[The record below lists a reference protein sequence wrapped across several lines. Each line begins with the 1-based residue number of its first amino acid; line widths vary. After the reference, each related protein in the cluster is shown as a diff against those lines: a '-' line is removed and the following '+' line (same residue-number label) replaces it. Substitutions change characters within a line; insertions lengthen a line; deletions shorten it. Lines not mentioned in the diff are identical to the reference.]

1 MRELTGGIG
10 LSWLIKLL
18 FRRTSEWTLNLQT
31 GAEETAPTS
40 GAPIPT
46 EWIERATQIG
56 QYGVALLVLLGIGYV
71 IYKMLNAGPKLKG
84 DVSREALKDIKKRLK
99 EDDFLGA
106 GEIAYRVGAYEDAA
120 DFYIQAKDM
129 LRAAEAYNKAGQ
141 RKEAIMYFKRA
152 GHHARAAEL
161 LENSGQYRLAANE
174 FLHAGDSHRA
184 AKLFHKGKDYR
195 RAADLYAEMEQW
207 REAGEAYERMN
218 LREETAQAYQRYFQQ
233 ELQLVRG
240 QAKKLQREP
249 REKARTAASIYH
261 QQGEHDKAAKLLT
274 EAGFIM
280 DAAGLLTKLG
290 RVEEAASLYVNAKK
304 PEEAAKLYAAQ
315 GDHVKAALYQGEA
328 ALMQGRNGEAAGF
341 FAKAGEHMRAGD
353 LLVEVGEHAQA
364 AKMYEA
370 ARDFRYAGEQ
380 YAAAGDIA
388 EAARCYEESGDYHR
402 AGDCYHRLGD
412 VDGQIRALQRLR
424 SFFRL
429 GKLLMEHGRNNEA
442 LTELQKVERVDPNFA
457 EANELQGDIMLKKG
471 KVDVAF
477 NKFKLATSE
486 EEPNSDNVGVFY
498 KMATCLEQV
507 EQLEAAARL
516 YERVLSVDYYYKDAQ
531 GRFDAIQDDLHGQF
545 GGQPLPSKSMS
556 RIRRPSSNGSRIA
569 ISSASRISTSR
580 RRTRTTQP
588 LVETGDM
595 RYEIIDEIARGG
607 MGIVFRAR
615 DTVLNRVVAFKILS
629 ENLKNNPTAVKYFLR
644 EARAAASLSH
654 QNIVTVYDAGEQDDE
669 YYMAMELVHG
679 ETLKSL
685 VTRSGPFHEKLI
697 RFILVHTCRG
707 LAYAHSQG
715 IVHRDIKSGNMMLTR
730 DKTLKLMD
738 FGLAKFIEEY
748 QSQHTK
754 AIGTPFYMS
763 PEQILGKGL
772 DHRSDLYSLGVTLFE
787 CATGTVPFY
796 KGELSYHHLHS
807 EPSSPRSLNPN
818 LSETLDEIIL
828 KLLQKDPN
836 NRFQSANDVL
846 KALKSN

>member
-1 MRELTGGIG
+1 MRL
-10 LSWLIKLL
+10 LDLL
-18 FRRTSEWTLNLQT
+18 FGRGSWWTINLQVD
-31 GAEETAPTS
+31 GNDAIESS
-40 GAPIPT
+40 GAALST
-46 EWIERATQIG
+46 EWIERATQYG
-56 QYGVALLVLLGIGYV
+56 QYAVALLVLLGIAYV
-71 IYKMLNAGPKLKG
+71 IYKMLNAGPELKG
-84 DVSREALKDIKKRLK
+84 DVSRDTLKDIHKRLK

-120 DFYIQAKDM
+120 DFYTQAKDM

-141 RKEAIMYFKRA
+141 RKEAILYFKRA
-152 GHHARAAEL
+152 GHHGRAAEL
-161 LENSGQYRLAANE
+161 LENAGQYRLAANE
-174 FLHAGDSHRA
+174 FLNSGDSHRA
-184 AKLFHKGKDYR
+184 AKLFLKGKDYR
-195 RAADLYAEMEQW
+195 RAADLFAEMERW

-218 LREETAQAYQRYFQQ
+218 LREETADAYQRFFEQ

-240 QAKKLQREP
+240 QTRKLQREP
-249 REKARTAASIYH
+249 REKARAAASIYH
-261 QQGEHDKAAKLLT
+261 QQGEHNKAAKLLT
-274 EAGFIM
+274 RAGFIM

-290 RVEEAASLYVNAKK
+290 RVEEAAQLYVSAKK
-304 PEEAAKLYAAQ
+304 HGEAAKLYASQ
-315 GDHVKAALYQGEA
+315 GDHMKAALYQGEA
-328 ALMQGRNGEAAGF
+328 ALIQGRNAEAAGF
-341 FAKAGEHMRAGD
+341 FSKAGEHMRAGD
-353 LLVEVGEHAQA
+353 LLVELGEHLLA
-364 AKMYEA
+364 ARMYESA
-370 ARDFRYAGEQ
+370 KDFRYAAEQ
-380 YAAAGDIA
+380 YSAAGEIA
-388 EAARCYEESGDYHR
+388 QAARCYEESGDYHR

-412 VDGQIRALQRLR
+412 VEGQIRSLQRLR
-424 SFFRL
+424 SHFRL
-429 GKLLMEHGRNNEA
+429 GKLLIEHGRNNEA
-442 LTELQKVERVDPNFA
+442 LTELQKVERIDPNFA

-471 KVDVAF
+471 KIDVAF

-545 GGQPLPSKSMS
+545 GGQAMSKSMS
-556 RIRRPSSNGSRIA
+556 RMRRPSSNGSRIA
-569 ISSASRISTSR
+569 VSSASRISASR
-580 RRTRTTQP
+580 RRSRTTQP
-588 LVETGDM
+588 LVETGEL

-818 LSETLDEIIL
+818 LSETLDKIIL

-836 NRFQSANDVL
+836 DRFQSALDVL